1 MCKICIIN
9 IDNIQ
14 NTTMENNRNIQLLTT
29 EQVRDI
35 LALKRTR
42 DVLMLIK
49 TGELPAQQ
57 LSARQY
63 RVKQVDLEQY
73 IDSKMYQVQPL

>member
-1 MCKICIIN
+1 
-9 IDNIQ
+9 
-14 NTTMENNRNIQLLTT
+14 MENNRNILQLLTI
-29 EQVRDI
+29 EEVRSI

-63 RVKQVDLEQY
+63 RVKQVDLDKY
-73 IDSKMYQVQPL
+73 IESKMYQVSTL

>member
-1 MCKICIIN
+1 
-9 IDNIQ
+9 
-14 NTTMENNRNIQLLTT
+14 MENNRNIQLLTT

-35 LALKRTR
+35 LALKRTI

-63 RVKQVDLEQY
+63 RVKQVDLEKY
-73 IDSKMYQVQPL
+73 IDSKMYQVATI

>member
-1 MCKICIIN
+1 
-9 IDNIQ
+9 
-14 NTTMENNRNIQLLTT
+14 MENNRNILQLLTI
-29 EQVRDI
+29 EEVRSI

-42 DVLMLIK
+42 DVFMLIK

-63 RVKQVDLEQY
+63 RVKQVDLDKY
-73 IDSKMYQVQPL
+73 IESKMYQVSTL

>member
-1 MCKICIIN
+1 
-9 IDNIQ
+9 
-14 NTTMENNRNIQLLTT
+14 MENNRNIQLLTT

-63 RVKQVDLEQY
+63 RVKQVDLEKY
-73 IDSKMYQVQPL
+73 IDSKMYQVATI

>member
-1 MCKICIIN
+1 
-9 IDNIQ
+9 
-14 NTTMENNRNIQLLTT
+14 MENNRNIQLLTT

-42 DVLMLIK
+42 EVLMLIK

-63 RVKQVDLEQY
+63 RVKQVDLEKY
-73 IDSKMYQVQPL
+73 IDSKMYQVATI

>member
-1 MCKICIIN
+1 
-9 IDNIQ
+9 
-14 NTTMENNRNIQLLTT
+14 MENNRNIQLLTT

-49 TGELPAQQ
+49 TGEVPG
-57 LSARQY
+57 SI
-63 RVKQVDLEQY
+63 E
-73 IDSKMYQVQPL
+73 

>member
-1 MCKICIIN
+1 M
-9 IDNIQ
+9 
-14 NTTMENNRNIQLLTT
+14 MENNKNILQLLTT

-42 DVLMLIK
+42 DVLILIK

-63 RVKQVDLEQY
+63 RVKQVDLESY
-73 IDSKMYQVQPL
+73 IESKMYQVQTL

>member
-1 MCKICIIN
+1 
-9 IDNIQ
+9 
-14 NTTMENNRNIQLLTT
+14 MENNRNIQLLTT

-63 RVKQVDLEQY
+63 RVKQVDLEKY
-73 IDSKMYQVQPL
+73 IDSKKYQVATI